1 MKRWVPR
8 QLIALILGV
17 VFALGTVVSAVQ
29 AADMAVEM
37 STAAVMGAAM
47 APDDCGA
54 ACGGDDAA
62 SGTGSCVLACPASF
76 QAVVPADGTV
86 LMTNATAMRA
96 VNEFDSAGRTTQHG
110 QTSGR

>member
-29 AADMAVEM
+29 AADMVVEM

-54 ACGGDDAA
+54 ACGGDDEA
-62 SGTGSCVLACPASF
+62 SGTGSCVMACPASF
-76 QAVVPADGTV
+76 QAAIGSASCRERVWSHVE
-86 LMTNATAMRA
+86 MSEYA
-96 VNEFDSAGRTTQHG
+96 VYIKKTK
-110 QTSGR
+110 